1 MHRHA
6 HGHHHHHA
14 HAHPG
19 EGLGERALVL
29 ATAVNLLLTVVQ
41 IVAGVLAGS
50 LALVADA
57 VHNLSDALALAVAL
71 AARRIARWP
80 AHPGMT
86 FGYGRAEPVAALVN
100 LTTLV
105 AIGLYLLWEAL
116 VRFFVPEPVAG
127 GWVMAVAGV
136 ALVIDTATALLVAR
150 LARESVNVRA
160 AFLHNIAD
168 ALGSVAV
175 IVAGFAVWAF
185 GWLWVDPLVT
195 LLIAGYILAHGLLEM
210 VPVVRLL
217 MGATPLGLDPEEV
230 AAAIR
235 RVPGVLDVH
244 HLHLWQITERELSL
258 EAHVVVPDTT
268 SAAEIETVKH
278 RVKAMLAERFGIGHS
293 TLEMELAGEA
303 SFCPDSHLVVP
314 H

>member
-6 HGHHHHHA
+6 HRHA
-14 HAHPG
+14 QAHRHG
-19 EGLGERALVL
+19 RAAAAVGERALVA

-80 AHPGMT
+80 AHAGMT
-86 FGYGRAEPVAALVN
+86 FGYGRAEPIAALVN

-105 AIGLYLLWEAL
+105 AIGLYLVWEAV

-127 GWVMAVAGV
+127 GWVMTVAAL
-136 ALVIDTATALLVAR
+136 ALVIDAATALLVAR

-195 LLIAGYILAHGLLEM
+195 LLIAGYILVHGLLEM

-235 RVPGVLDVH
+235 AVPGVRDVH

-268 SAAEIETVKH
+268 SAAELETIKH
-278 RVKAMLAERFGIGHS
+278 RIKAVLAERFGIGHS

-303 SFCPDSHLVVP
+303 SFCPDSRLVVP